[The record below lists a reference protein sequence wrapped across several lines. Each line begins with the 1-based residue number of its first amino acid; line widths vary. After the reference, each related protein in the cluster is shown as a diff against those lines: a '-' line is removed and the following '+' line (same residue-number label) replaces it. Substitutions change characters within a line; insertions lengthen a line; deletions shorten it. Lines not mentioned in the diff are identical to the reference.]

1 MDENDYKEIPDE
13 DIEILGKDGI
23 YRKYSE
29 YKEKTENKKIVY
41 WIPFILALIYVLSTI
56 DAVPDRIP
64 IGKLDDIFL
73 LSITFFY
80 GIKKCNFVQNHFL
93 YDYKKYD
100 IINNYHTI
108 CINDYYIYS
117 SYFNVKKLRE
127 NNKYSPEVEKVLL
140 FNYF

>member
-1 MDENDYKEIPDE
+1 MDKNDYKEIPEE

-29 YKEKTENKKIVY
+29 YKQKKEKKKIVY
-41 WIPFILALIYVLSTI
+41 WIPFILALIYILSPI

-80 GIKKCNFVQNHFL
+80 AIKKSNFVQNQFL
-93 YDYKKYD
+93 NM
-100 IINNYHTI
+100 IIKNIILSTTI
-108 CINDYYIYS
+108 TLFILMLIIYIIA
-117 SYFNVKKLRE
+117 FLI
-127 NNKYSPEVEKVLL
+127 
-140 FNYF
+140 